1 LTQNTRA
8 YLLGIEKHP
17 RFILGQKNTKQ
28 RTGQI
33 ALWWMK
39 LWLLPWIGKESVLER
54 VAAHNFVHPIRHG
67 ARAQLPQ
74 AE

>member
-1 LTQNTRA
+1 MRA

-17 RFILGQKNTKQ
+17 RYILGQKNAKQ

-39 LWLLPWIGKESVLER
+39 RWLLPRIGKECVLER